1 MTRTVNIDSPPKGP
15 IRWRWVTSAFASLL
29 RAAGIISPDE
39 SVNIDATTGG
49 FTLSQDTPPSSAGI
63 EIKDLGEGIYEVPEI
78 SVTASALD
86 SVTIPKQKIAIPTQH
101 ILCVK
106 IEYQL
111 AGFVMDQP
119 AIFSQNLASGDIN
132 GTGSITLVAVPISGL
147 SSAQAAIPGVS
158 ASGTIYLP
166 IAANEAQFRVFVN
179 STTFQVIIY
188 HGGFT
193 FNLV

>member
-1 MTRTVNIDSPPKGP
+1 MMRTVNIDAPPKGP
-15 IRWRWVTSAFASLL
+15 IRWRWVTKAFASLL

-49 FTLSQDTPPSSAGI
+49 FTLSQDTPPSSAGL
-63 EIKDLGEGIYEVPEI
+63 EIKDSGGGIYEVPEI
-78 SVTASALD
+78 SVTASALAAA
-86 SVTIPKQKIAIPTQH
+86 TIPAQSIAIPSQH

-132 GTGSITLVAVPISGL
+132 GTGSITLAAVPVSEI
-147 SSAQAAIPGVS
+147 SSAQAAIPGSS

>member
-1 MTRTVNIDSPPKGP
+1 MTRTANIDPPPPGP
-15 IRWRWVTSAFASLL
+15 IRWRWVTAAFASLL
-29 RAAGIISPDE
+29 RAARIISPDE

-49 FTLSQDTPPSSAGI
+49 FTLSQDTPPLSAGI

-78 SVTASALD
+78 SVSASALD
-86 SVTIPKQKIAIPTQH
+86 SVTIPTQAIAIPSQH

-106 IEYQL
+106 IQYEL
-111 AGFVMDQP
+111 TSFVMSQP

-132 GTGSITLVAVPISGL
+132 GTGSITLAAVPVSEI
-147 SSAQAAIPGVS
+147 SSAQAAIPGSS

-166 IAANEAQFRVFVN
+166 IAANETQFRVFVN